1 MWGPSL
7 TDLWWRKPM
16 NPNLLDIVALS
27 PTGSAQQLTLEDI
40 QVNPE
45 LAPYLISSSKSVTW
59 VPHASQKNT
68 VRTAIR
74 EREGIEAELV
84 AAVIDMG
91 GQAQWGNVHPLSTE
105 GVMACL
111 EHVSSYIDGPLE
123 IICSAETDLEDVEIP
138 EHFQQ
143 TQAKWIP
150 RDCLVVVPV
159 DRAFLGTLWVLG
171 SRVAALVH
179 NVSRG
184 MAVAWK

>member
-1 MWGPSL
+1 
-7 TDLWWRKPM
+7 M

-27 PTGSAQQLTLEDI
+27 PNSSPNQLTLEDI

-68 VRTAIR
+68 VRTAVR
-74 EREGIEAELV
+74 SRDGIEAELV
-84 AAVIDMG
+84 AALIGMG
-91 GQAQWGNVHPLSTE
+91 SQAEWGNVHPLTTE

-111 EHVSSYIDGPLE
+111 EHVSSYIEGPLE
-123 IICSAETDLEDVEIP
+123 ILCSADTDLEGVEIP

-150 RDCLVVVPV
+150 VDCLVVVPV
-159 DRAFLGTLWVLG
+159 DRAYLGTLWVLG
-171 SRVAALVH
+171 NRVAALVH

-184 MAVAWK
+184 MAVAWR